1 MTEENSDFLVMHYKG
16 KTMNKYASLL
26 GLLVLTVL
34 VGFDVAFA
42 QEAAA
47 AAAGSDWLSIG
58 AGIAIGLGAFGA
70 ATGQSKVV
78 SAALDALGRNPSA
91 AGKLNTPM
99 ILGLVFIEALG
110 ILAFVIAFFIQ
121 GKI

>member
-1 MTEENSDFLVMHYKG
+1 
-16 KTMNKYASLL
+16 MNKYASLL
-26 GLLVLTVL
+26 VLLVLTVL
-34 VGFDVAFA
+34 VGADVALA
-42 QEAAA
+42 EAAA
-47 AAAGSDWLSIG
+47 AAAAAAGHDWLSIG

-70 ATGQSKVV
+70 ASSQSKVV
-78 SAALDALGRNPSA
+78 SAALDAIGRNPSA

>member
-1 MTEENSDFLVMHYKG
+1 
-16 KTMNKYASLL
+16 MNKYVSLL
-26 GLLVLTVL
+26 VLLVLTVL
-34 VGFDVAFA
+34 VGANAAFA
-42 QEAAA
+42 QEAT
-47 AAAGSDWLSIG
+47 AAAGHDWLSIG

-70 ATGQSKVV
+70 ASSQSKVV
-78 SAALDALGRNPSA
+78 SAALDAIGRNPSA
-91 AGKLNTPM
+91 ADKLNTPM

>member
-1 MTEENSDFLVMHYKG
+1 MHYKG

-34 VGFDVAFA
+34 FGFDVAFA
-42 QEAAA
+42 EEAAA
-47 AAAGSDWLSIG
+47 AAGHDWLSIG

-70 ATGQSKVV
+70 ASSQSKVV
-78 SAALDALGRNPSA
+78 SAALDAIGRNPSA

>member
-1 MTEENSDFLVMHYKG
+1 
-16 KTMNKYASLL
+16 MNKYASLL
-26 GLLVLTVL
+26 VLLVLTVL
-34 VGFDVAFA
+34 VGADVALA
-42 QEAAA
+42 EAAA
-47 AAAGSDWLSIG
+47 AAGHDWLSIG

-70 ATGQSKVV
+70 ASSQSKVV
-78 SAALDALGRNPSA
+78 SAALDAIGRNPSA